1 MSTSPASPCPTS
13 RRAVAGCPA
22 GSEEMTMRHEFTVFQ
37 EARLYVDLPAG
48 DLRVDATGEGAPGGT
63 VVVEVSGSGA
73 DNVNVEQVHDEIR
86 IISHRRAGFFSFA
99 GGPDV
104 TVSTPAGSQ
113 LKAELGSAD
122 TVVEGVLASTR
133 ISAGSGSIRL
143 DSVTGEATVKTGSGD
158 IEIDRV
164 GGAADLKAGS
174 GDVSVGA
181 LGGPG
186 RVSTGSGDVEIGRAE
201 DSLALKSG
209 SGDLRVG
216 DAVTDVSLS
225 TASGEIR
232 MLRFRRG
239 QARLNNVS
247 GDIRL
252 AIPPG
257 TPVWTDISTVTGHLR
272 SDLASTGAPADGQ
285 DHIELRAR
293 TVSGD
298 IDLETSQEI
307 A

>member
-1 MSTSPASPCPTS
+1 M
-13 RRAVAGCPA
+13 RYEFAV
-22 GSEEMTMRHEFTVFQ
+22 T
-37 EARLYVDLPAG
+37 EAPRLYVDLPAG
-48 DLRVDATGEGAPGGT
+48 DLKVDASGEAAPAGT

-73 DNVNVEQVHDEIR
+73 ENVMVEQVHEEIR
-86 IISHRRAGFFSFA
+86 IVSQRRAGFFSFS

-122 TVVEGVLASTR
+122 TLVDGVLAGAR
-133 ISAGSGSIRL
+133 VAAGSGSIRL
-143 DSVTGEATVKTGSGD
+143 EAITGEASVKTGSGD
-158 IEIDRV
+158 IEIGIV
-164 GGAADLKAGS
+164 GGSADLKAGS
-174 GDVSVGA
+174 GDVSVGQ
-181 LGGPG
+181 LGGAG

-209 SGDLRVG
+209 SGDLTVA
-216 DAVTDVSLS
+216 DAFTHVSLS

-232 MLRFRRG
+232 MLRMRRG

-272 SDLASTGAPADGQ
+272 SRLASTGAPTEGQ
-285 DHIELRAR
+285 DHVELRAR

-298 IDLETSQEI
+298 IDLENSKEI

>member
-1 MSTSPASPCPTS
+1 
-13 RRAVAGCPA
+13 
-22 GSEEMTMRHEFTVFQ
+22 MRYEFTVA
-37 EARLYVDLPAG
+37 EAPRLYVDLPAG
-48 DLRVDATGEGAPGGT
+48 DLRVAAHEQAPTDAT
-63 VVVEVSGSGA
+63 VLVEVTGSGA
-73 DNVNVEQVHDEIR
+73 DNVTVEQVRDEIR
-86 IISHRRAGFFSFA
+86 VVSQRRAGFFSFA
-99 GGPDV
+99 CGPDV
-104 TVSTPAGSQ
+104 TVSAPAGSH

-122 TVVEGVLASTR
+122 TLVDGDLAGARVV
-133 ISAGSGSIRL
+133 AGSGSIRL
-143 DSVTGEATVKTGSGD
+143 EAVTSEASVKTGSGD
-158 IEIDRV
+158 IEIGRV
-164 GGAADLKAGS
+164 GGSADLKTGS
-174 GDVSVGA
+174 GDVTVGV
-181 LGGPG
+181 LTGPG

-216 DAVTDVSLS
+216 DAFTDVSLS

-298 IDLETSQEI
+298 IDLENSKEM

>member
-1 MSTSPASPCPTS
+1 
-13 RRAVAGCPA
+13 
-22 GSEEMTMRHEFTVFQ
+22 MRYDFTVA
-37 EARLYVDLPAG
+37 EAPRLYVDLPAG
-48 DLRVDATGEGAPGGT
+48 DLRVEAREGAPDGT

-73 DNVNVEQVHDEIR
+73 DNVMVDQVRDEIR
-86 IISHRRAGFFSFA
+86 IVTQRRAGFFSFA

-104 TVSTPAGSQ
+104 TVSAPAGSH

-122 TVVEGVLASTR
+122 VLVDGVLGGAR
-133 ISAGSGSIRL
+133 VVAGSGSIRL
-143 DSVTGEATVKTGSGD
+143 EAIDGEASVKTGSGD
-158 IEIDRV
+158 IEIGRV
-164 GGAADLKAGS
+164 GGTTDLKTGS
-174 GDVSVGA
+174 GDVTLGVLTGA
-181 LGGPG
+181 G

-201 DSLALKSG
+201 ESLALKSG
-209 SGDLRVG
+209 SGDLRVV
-216 DAVTDVSLS
+216 DAYTDVSLS

-232 MLRFRRG
+232 MLRLRRG

-272 SDLASTGAPADGQ
+272 SELASTGAPTEGQ
-285 DHIELRAR
+285 DHVELRAR

-298 IDLETSQEI
+298 IDLETSKEI